1 MFDPKVKPGA
11 RFIEVGGRIQAKY
24 EIRRN
29 DLFPYF
35 GARTHSRRKYLHRL
49 VYVSFKQLLYSGRQ
63 AWGHSSLMPYI
74 GL

>member
-35 GARTHSRRKYLHRL
+35 GARTHSRRKYLYRL
-49 VYVSFKQLLYSGRQ
+49 VYMSFIQLLYSGRQ
-63 AWGHSSLMPYI
+63 AWGLSIL
-74 GL
+74 